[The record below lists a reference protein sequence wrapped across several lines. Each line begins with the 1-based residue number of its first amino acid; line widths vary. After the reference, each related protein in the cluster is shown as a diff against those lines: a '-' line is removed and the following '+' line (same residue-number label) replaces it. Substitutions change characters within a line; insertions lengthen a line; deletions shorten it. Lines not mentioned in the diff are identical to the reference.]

1 MNPLPPS
8 ARDPMIRAYSA
19 VSTPNVSDA
28 LDRMGVNGA
37 PLGILP
43 LWPDCPKLVG
53 RAMTMK
59 LVPVDEGSASPVLGT
74 LEAITAAHPGNVL
87 VIDQGGRTN
96 VNSLGGVATFTAV
109 RQGLIGAVI
118 DGVTRD
124 VDDMKAMGFGVY
136 AKGIIQQSIR
146 NRCAFA
152 GHSIQVELAG
162 AQVSPGDLIVADD
175 NGMVVVPWDRANEA
189 LELAKGFADTEERVK
204 DAIAQ
209 GVDPVEAHNQVNYD
223 RMTQS

>member
-8 ARDPMIRAYSA
+8 ARDPMIRAYWA
-19 VSTPNVSDA
+19 LSTPNVSDA
-28 LDRMGVNGA
+28 LDRLGVNGA

-43 LWPDCPKLVG
+43 LWPNCPKLVG

-59 LVPVDEGSASPVLGT
+59 LVPVDQEAASPVLGT
-74 LEAITAAHPGNVL
+74 LEAIAAGHPGDVL
-87 VIDQGGRTN
+87 VIDQGGRTD
-96 VNSLGGVATFTAV
+96 VNSLGCVATFTAV

-162 AQVSPGDLIVADD
+162 ATVSPGDLIVADEQRD
-175 NGMVVVPWDRANEA
+175 GGIPLGPGSRGSGAGPRVLRRPKNE
-189 LELAKGFADTEERVK
+189 L
-204 DAIAQ
+204 
-209 GVDPVEAHNQVNYD
+209 
-223 RMTQS
+223 RMPSPEVWTRWKPISK